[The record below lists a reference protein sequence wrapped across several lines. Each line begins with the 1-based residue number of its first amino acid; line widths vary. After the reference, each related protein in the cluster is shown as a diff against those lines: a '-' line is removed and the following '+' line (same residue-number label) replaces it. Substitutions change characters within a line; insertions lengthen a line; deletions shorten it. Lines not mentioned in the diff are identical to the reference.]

1 MTITSYWKSCAETM
15 MDPKTKI
22 AELERTLQQLIE
34 SVKLLNQRVNFLERE
49 NTRRK
54 SDVTQISS
62 AIKK

>member
-1 MTITSYWKSCAETM
+1 

-22 AELERTLQQLIE
+22 AELERTLQRLTE

>member
-1 MTITSYWKSCAETM
+1 